1 MTLLTL
7 PRAATPSVAAL
18 DLPRVQRNN
27 PRRLLRSVRFNRADS
42 AGFTR
47 TPGSATNRK
56 TYTFSTWIKLGR
68 LGSQFATGR
77 SLLGANGG
85 ASDTLLAQLTI
96 DTSHRI
102 TFSGNSTN
110 WKWTT
115 ARLIDHA
122 AWYHIVMAV
131 DTNQGTAN
139 DRIKIY
145 INGSLQTAFDINN
158 AIGAGADTGI
168 NNTAPHNLFDQLS
181 GGGGAQ
187 WFDGCVGETIFVD
200 GRQCEVTE
208 FGYYD
213 NDGVWQPRRY
223 GGGIG
228 GANGFILDFENGA
241 STAALG
247 TPREGTAV
255 WTANNLS
262 VAAGVIVNDYLQDGP
277 SNNFA
282 QFSATDT
289 NAGGSLVRQGGMEF
303 ANGSGSTDVCRASI
317 ALPRTGRWYWESP
330 IGTMTGGSVGV
341 KRAACAGR
349 SAASGAL
356 GNIAAECGYSSGG
369 NRLVDGV
376 STAYLATYTSGD
388 VIGVLYDADKGTINF
403 HKNGVWGG
411 EIAYAWSE
419 GLAPAASCSSGAM
432 QLNFGQQPFAYP
444 LWQVTGA
451 KRLCTDDLPA
461 PTVAIGR
468 KYFDVVLYTGDASA
482 SQRSIQGFQFKPDL
496 AIFKNRTVAANPV
509 LLDPSRGYG
518 QSMFPNSTAG
528 NTAEGELIS
537 LDERGVTVLRNGG
550 IDRLNT
556 AAGSFMTMGWR
567 KGPHFDFRFVSHTN
581 GVATVVGF
589 EGLGGNIEMAMVKRT
604 DAARAWSMYWSGLT
618 AGNLVNWESTAAEAA
633 DTSFTVSGRQVT
645 ISSALPTGNYLV
657 IVYTSIP
664 GLCRVGLYT
673 GNGAADGPMVW
684 CGFLPRW
691 IMTKRRAGAIANYQ
705 YLDRVRDP
713 VNTGAMRRLLMNDAA
728 TVESAARVVDFV
740 SNGFKVR
747 DTDSDW
753 NASADYV
760 FLAMAETP
768 FKLSRAA

>member
-1 MTLLTL
+1 MTVLTL

-56 TYTFSTWIKLGR
+56 TWTFSTWIKLGR
-68 LGSQFATGR
+68 LGSQFGTGR
-77 SLLGANGG
+77 SLFGANGG
-85 ASDTLLAQLTI
+85 ASDTLLLQLSI
-96 DTSHRI
+96 DTSHRLTI
-102 TFSGNSTN
+102 SGNATN

-122 AWYHIVMAV
+122 AWYHVVCAV
-131 DTNQGTAN
+131 DTNQATAN

-145 INGSLQTAFDINN
+145 INGALQTAFDINN
-158 AIGAGADTGI
+158 AIGLAADTGI

-187 WFDGCVGETIFVD
+187 WFDGLAGETIFVD
-200 GRQCEVTE
+200 GRQAEATE
-208 FGYYD
+208 FGFYD
-213 NDGVWQPRRY
+213 SNGVWTPKRY

-241 STAALG
+241 STTALA
-247 TPREGTAV
+247 TSREGTVV

-262 VAAGVIVNDYLQDGP
+262 VTAGVSTNDWFLDGP
-277 SNNFA
+277 SNTFA
-282 QFSATDT
+282 QLMATDT
-289 NAGGSLVRQGGMEF
+289 NATSIVVRQGGVEMV
-303 ANGSGSTDVCRASI
+303 NGSASTDMARASI
-317 ALPRTGRWYWESP
+317 ALPRTGKYYWESP

-341 KRAACAGR
+341 KRDSAAGR
-349 SAASGAL
+349 SGGSGAL
-356 GNIAAECGYSSGG
+356 GNISRECGYSSGG
-369 NRLVDGV
+369 NKLVDSV

-388 VIGVLYDADKGTINF
+388 VIGVLYDADRGVINF

-411 EIAYAWSE
+411 EIAYAWDE
-419 GLAPAASCSSGAM
+419 GLVPAVSCSSGSM
-432 QLNFGQQPFAYP
+432 FLNFGQHPFAYP
-444 LWQVTGA
+444 LWQATGA

-461 PTVAIGR
+461 PSFPIGR
-468 KYFDVVLYTGDASA
+468 RYFDVVLYTGDASA
-482 SQRSIQGFQFKPDL
+482 SQRSIQGFQFKPDM
-496 AIFKNRTVAANPV
+496 AIFKSRAVAANFV

-518 QSMFPNSTAG
+518 QSLFTNSTAA

-537 LDERGVTVLRNGG
+537 LDERGVTVLRIGG

-556 AAGSFMTMGWR
+556 AAGPFMTMGWR
-567 KGPHFDFRFVSHTN
+567 KGPHFDLRVVPHTN

-589 EGLGGNIEMAMVKRT
+589 EQLGGNIEMATVKRT
-604 DAARAWSMYWSGLT
+604 DAVRSWSMFFSGLT

-633 DTSFTVSGRQVT
+633 DTSFTVSGRQLT
-645 ISSALPTGNYLV
+645 ISSALPTGTYLV
-657 IVYTSIP
+657 LVWTSIP
-664 GLCRVGLYT
+664 GLCRVGKYT
-673 GNGAADGPMVW
+673 GNAAADGPMVW

-691 IMTKRRAGAIANYQ
+691 VMTKRRAGAVGNYQ
-705 YLDRVRDP
+705 ILDRVRDP
-713 VNTGAMRRLLMNDAA
+713 VNSGAMRRLLMNDAA
-728 TVESAARVVDFV
+728 TTESAARVVDLL
-740 SNGFKVR
+740 SNGFKIR

-753 NASADYV
+753 NASAEYM

-768 FKLSRAA
+768 LKLGRAA

>member
-27 PRRLLRSVRFNRADS
+27 PRRLVRSVRFNRADS

-56 TYTFSTWIKLGR
+56 TYTFSTWVKLGR

-77 SLLGANGG
+77 SLFGSNGG

-96 DTSHRI
+96 DPSHRI
-102 TFSGNSTN
+102 TFSGNATN
-110 WKWTT
+110 WRWTT

-145 INGSLQTAFDINN
+145 INGSLQTVFDANN
-158 AIGAGADTGI
+158 AIGAAADTGI
-168 NNTAPHNLFDQLS
+168 NNNTPHNLFDQLS
-181 GGGGAQ
+181 GGGGGG
-187 WFDGCVGETIFVD
+187 WFDGLAGETIFVD

-208 FGYYD
+208 FGFYD
-213 NDGVWQPRRY
+213 IDGVWQPRRY
-223 GGGIG
+223 AGGIG
-228 GANGFILDFENGA
+228 GANGFILDFENGV
-241 STAALG
+241 STTGLA
-247 TPREGTAV
+247 TSREGTVV

-262 VAAGVIVNDYLQDGP
+262 VAAGVLVNDWLQDGP

-282 QFSATDT
+282 QLAATDT
-289 NAGGSLVRQGGMEF
+289 NAGGSLVRQGGLEF
-303 ANGSGSTDVCRASI
+303 VNGSASTDVCRASI

-341 KRAACAGR
+341 KRASAAGR
-349 SAASGAL
+349 SAAGGAL
-356 GNIAAECGYSSGG
+356 GNIAAELGYTSGG
-369 NRLVDGV
+369 NRLVDSV

-411 EIAYAWSE
+411 EITYAWSE
-419 GLAPAASCSSGAM
+419 GLVPAVSCSSGSM
-432 QLNFGQQPFAYP
+432 QLNFGQQPFTYP
-444 LWQVTGA
+444 LWQSLGA

-461 PTVAIGR
+461 PSFRIGR
-468 KYFDVVLYTGDASA
+468 RHFDAILYTGDASA
-482 SQRSIQGFQFKPDL
+482 SQRSVQGFQFKPDL
-496 AIFKNRTVAANPV
+496 TIFKNRTAAANFVV
-509 LLDPSRGYG
+509 LDQARGYG
-518 QSMFPNSTAG
+518 QSMYTNATTA

-537 LDERGVTVLRNGG
+537 LDERGVTVLRNAP

-556 AAGSFMTMGWR
+556 AAGSFQALGWR
-567 KGPHFDFRFVSHTN
+567 KGPHFDLRVVPHTN

-589 EGLGGNIEMAMVKRT
+589 EQLGGNIEMATVKRT
-604 DAARAWSMYWSGLT
+604 DSARSWSMYFAGLT

-645 ISSALPTGNYLV
+645 ISSALPTGTYLV
-657 IVYTSIP
+657 LVWTSIP

-673 GNGAADGPMVW
+673 GNAAADGPMVW
-684 CGFLPRW
+684 CGFLPRFV
-691 IMTKRRAGAIANYQ
+691 MAKRRAGAVSNFQ

-713 VNTGAMRRLLMNDAA
+713 VNSGAMRRLLFNDAA
-728 TVESAARVVDFV
+728 TTESAARVVDLV
-740 SNGFKVR
+740 SNGFKIR

-768 FKLSRAA
+768 FKLGRAA